1 MTTEDQLARIDA
13 LLGEV
18 RALIAENAAQGAD
31 PWPTAPLIVADWTR
45 GGVEGGRAVLYRETD
60 TDQYWT
66 IRDNESVYQ
75 EHSGDTLTNVIPVT
89 VVPVAEWRRLR
100 ETLAA
105 ADAGDFD
112 FFLGSF
118 RALIAATD
126 ALGLD

>member
-66 IRDNESVYQ
+66 IRDDESVYP
-75 EHSGDTLTNVIPVT
+75 EHPGDTLTNVVPVT
-89 VVPVAEWRRLR
+89 VVPTAEWEALVDAWRGGMRQNI
-100 ETLAA
+100 LA
-105 ADAGDFD
+105 DHVGD
-112 FFLGSF
+112 
-118 RALIAATD
+118 LIAATD

>member
-66 IRDNESVYQ
+66 IRDDESVYP
-75 EHSGDTLTNVIPVT
+75 EHPGDTLTNVVPVT
-89 VVPVAEWRRLR
+89 PVPTAEWEALVDAWRGGMRQNI
-100 ETLAA
+100 LA
-105 ADAGDFD
+105 DHVGD
-112 FFLGSF
+112 
-118 RALIAATD
+118 LIAATD

>member
-31 PWPTAPLIVADWTR
+31 PWPTAPLIVADWTS
-45 GGVEGGRAVLYRETD
+45 GGQQGGRGLLYRETD

-66 IRDNESVYQ
+66 IRENESVYP
-75 EHSGDTLTNVIPVT
+75 EHPGDTLTNVVPVT
-89 VVPVAEWRRLR
+89 PVPTAEWEALVDAWRGGMRQNI
-100 ETLAA
+100 LA
-105 ADAGDFD
+105 DHVGD
-112 FFLGSF
+112 
-118 RALIAATD
+118 LIAATD